1 MKILQKYISSRR
13 WLCELETC
21 TFNSLPQDFKLL
33 VLVHIWTTFPMVENI
48 AGLLSQIVRKLCHC
62 IQTSLALQPA
72 PGNPPEPWFSFS
84 IPLICPPLF
93 NNQPL
98 SFFSSRRVHLSQIA
112 HGRSPICKSICPPS
126 SSISHIHCTCTPH
139 LLCVLNSQ
147 SSLCLSQM
155 FLGESLS
162 LTPRRVD
169 VENSHL

>member
-1 MKILQKYISSRR
+1 MNLKLALEILCHRISNFAQLGQVPYKARGCPGVAR
-13 WLCELETC
+13 KLKT
-21 TFNSLPQDFKLL
+21 KLL
-33 VLVHIWTTFPMVENI
+33 VLVHIWTTFPMVKNI

-62 IQTSLALQPA
+62 IPTSLALQPA

-126 SSISHIHCTCTPH
+126 FSISHIHCTCTPH
-139 LLCVLNSQ
+139 LLCVWK
-147 SSLCLSQM
+147 
-155 FLGESLS
+155 
-162 LTPRRVD
+162 
-169 VENSHL
+169 